1 MCQKKQSRAPVPLL
15 HLPYIST
22 PRQIPS
28 QADTT
33 MLRVL
38 SYVGEATPGKRLPLN
53 SPPTGDSESRGLF
66 KGFPADRVHAL
77 QCTGLGWAV
86 GGPVW
91 VWRCG
96 SSTGSFAVG
105 FTCWHHLPRRLHS
118 TLSSLGIRDVQAPE
132 KCHQARCPRPDG
144 NNIGILFFLLNL
156 FFPFY
161 GNIDDFPCEL
171 FGIDQPDSFIHMHI
185 SIVFQMLFPY
195 MLQQYVVWNPCA
207 IHSVLVDYLI

>member
-38 SYVGEATPGKRLPLN
+38 SYVEEATPGKRLPLN

-161 GNIDDFPCEL
+161 GGFFLFSFSLSFCLFALTRTFSATSVELVRPVDLLVLLENIHWL
-171 FGIDQPDSFIHMHI
+171 
-185 SIVFQMLFPY
+185 
-195 MLQQYVVWNPCA
+195 VW
-207 IHSVLVDYLI
+207 H